1 MARSSGRFTRP
12 GCPASTRGRSSVR
25 ARSRTWAQNTDCSGV
40 RRNWKVEGSMPPM
53 YRNLDCRHRS
63 RTLEASTP
71 RPAPP
76 TSDGDPMDLLP
87 SAHSDTFA
95 RDRLPP
101 SGQWPELVFDID
113 DVRYPERLNCAAE
126 LLGGALERFGPDR
139 RCLIT
144 DAETWTYGELDE
156 RSDQVAHVLAD
167 DLDIVPGNR
176 VLLCGPNSPWLVA
189 CWLGVL
195 KAGAVV
201 VTVVPPPRA
210 ARIAALAQIAQ

>member
-1 MARSSGRFTRP
+1 
-12 GCPASTRGRSSVR
+12 
-25 ARSRTWAQNTDCSGV
+25 
-40 RRNWKVEGSMPPM
+40 
-53 YRNLDCRHRS
+53 
-63 RTLEASTP
+63 
-71 RPAPP
+71 
-76 TSDGDPMDLLP
+76 MDLLP

-201 VTVVPPPRA
+201 VTVVPLLRA
-210 ARIAALAQIAQ
+210 AEIATVAEIAEVSVALCAAGALRQLSGVGVRDRRDVLGRRRADRLHLGHHGPSEGLHALPPGRPGDRRHVRPPHSQTDRL